1 MAESDPSRDEPGD
14 SVRSP
19 LALDPT
25 AAPQWRQ
32 GLFVSAVVHLLAIVF
47 LIVVPYQIYQ
57 ASRGP
62 VAHAPAS
69 GPGGD
74 GAPAASPAKAKPNQ
88 KTLPDGSPVVP
99 PEQAQAAFARLLREN
114 EKVSPQERERRLV
127 EAAAELQKVTNPDS
141 LKKISS
147 QFDGWFAVAPRAAPK
162 SAPPPPGVENSVQAL
177 NRFDPS
183 SAQIH
188 DVRLRKA
195 PPAAAEPPAS
205 DAPTAETPAPEGT
218 PPKGEP
224 AAKPERTRKPKAKKP
239 SPQYE
244 AVLVDAKGESI
255 VVPLSEE
262 EGESLHRIFRLV
274 KSNPLLEQIYRDMA
288 APLLDKFLRDQPAA
302 PPAN

>member
-1 MAESDPSRDEPGD
+1 MAESDPSHDEPEE
-14 SVRSP
+14 VRSP
-19 LALDPT
+19 LAPDPA

-32 GLFVSAVVHLLAIVF
+32 GLFVSAVVHLLAIVL

-62 VAHAPAS
+62 VAHAPAGGS
-69 GPGGD
+69 GSESP
-74 GAPAASPAKAKPNQ
+74 PAADPRAAKPKE

-99 PEQAQAAFARLLREN
+99 AEQAQAAFERLLREN
-114 EKVSPQERERRLV
+114 QKVSPQERERRLV

-162 SAPPPPGVENSVQAL
+162 SAPPPPGAENSVQSL
-177 NRFDPS
+177 NRFDAA

-188 DVRLRKA
+188 DVRLRRILPSAAA
-195 PPAAAEPPAS
+195 PASSDPPKTEAPAPGGTPLNGEPAAAER
-205 DAPTAETPAPEGT
+205 
-218 PPKGEP
+218 
-224 AAKPERTRKPKAKKP
+224 KPKPKAKKP
-239 SPQYE
+239 PPQYE

-255 VVPLSEE
+255 VVPLAEE
-262 EGESLHRIFRLV
+262 EGESLHRVFRLV

-288 APLLDKFLRDQPAA
+288 APLLDKLLRDAPA
-302 PPAN
+302 PPPTN